1 MLQSIVYHD
10 VRLAKITEKTLS
22 TTKKIYNFLKLRKP
36 TTMEALNVNK
46 KKKKTRLKI
55 TLGKISECSYV
66 LFNFFYEKNSG
77 K

>member
-46 KKKKTRLKI
+46 KKKTTLKI